1 MNQAMSVATSEGVE
15 RTERIEMTEEAEE
28 AEEVEEVEEV
38 AEVERVGGDVPLKDG
53 LHVDADWGTPSY
65 AVRLV
70 HEVAGASFVVIH
82 AALDVDA
89 PVRVD
94 I

>member
-28 AEEVEEVEEV
+28 AEEVEEVE
-38 AEVERVGGDVPLKDG
+38 EVERVGGDVPLKDG